1 MLLSIDRDNPLPL
14 HAQIGQQ
21 IHLAIAKGDLRPGER
36 LPTVRQLA
44 VDLRVNSN
52 TIARV
57 YLELE
62 REGTLETRR
71 GLGTFVAA
79 AATSVSASSAEKR
92 QRQLDALCRAFV
104 QSCSKEGFTLKE
116 IRRALRD
123 LAVNERKV

>member
-1 MLLSIDRDNPLPL
+1 MLIVIDRDSPLPL
-14 HAQIGQQ
+14 HAQIAQQ
-21 IHLAIAKGDLRPGER
+21 IHLAIAKGDLRAGDR

-71 GLGTFVAA
+71 GLGTFGALEA
-79 AATSVSASSAEKR
+79 SAASSGSEEKR
-92 QRQLDALCRAFV
+92 QRRLDSLCRGFV

-116 IRRALRD
+116 IRRAMRD
-123 LAVNERKV
+123 LAANERKV